1 MAHRH
6 DRRNEPLMNMKS
18 FDPPQVAVD
27 MALLAIPFGQQ
38 VRLIGLI
45 GNSIIIIVLPFTVV
59 TVL

>member
-27 MALLAIPFGQQ
+27 MAMLAIPFGQQ
-38 VRLIGLI
+38 VRLIE
-45 GNSIIIIVLPFTVV
+45 IISNIIVTVFPFTVV